1 MMTASNKTIIIAVAI
16 IASLT
21 FYFTLSVFYLPDSYQ
36 SLKTPRPIPFLSEVK
51 ISESM
56 IHFGNSFDI
65 EITATNTGDTADH
78 QIVSVA
84 FLNLTQTE
92 GFVQIT
98 KYDFPQSPF
107 LIQVGDE
114 INYDYASSEDTITAQ
129 YPAIEAYGRPWK
141 SNATYHLGLKVT
153 PEEPGTFV
161 FFVKSVG
168 LPHTDNLSH
177 FPSDGLIDYQR
188 EFVNVYSVNV
198 TVP

>member
-1 MMTASNKTIIIAVAI
+1 M
-16 IASLT
+16 T
-21 FYFTLSVFYLPDSYQ
+21 FYFTLSVFYLPDFYQ
-36 SLKTPRPIPFLSEVK
+36 SLKTPIPIPFLSEVK

-78 QIVSVA
+78 QTVSVA

-98 KYDFPQSPF
+98 KYNFPQSPF

-114 INYDYASSEDTITAQ
+114 INYDYASSEDTITAP
-129 YPAIEAYGRPWK
+129 YPAIEAYGRPWE
-141 SNATYHLGLKVT
+141 SNVTYHLGLKVT
-153 PEEPGTFV
+153 PEELGTFV
-161 FFVKSVG
+161 FYVKSVG
-168 LPHTDNLSH
+168 QPHTDDLSH

-188 EFVNVYSVNV
+188 EFVKVYSVNV
-198 TVP
+198 TEP

>member
-1 MMTASNKTIIIAVAI
+1 MTTSKKTIIIVVAI
-16 IASLT
+16 VASLS
-21 FYFTLSVFYLPDSYQ
+21 FYFALSVFYLPDYYQ

-51 ISESM
+51 ISESQ
-56 IHFGNSFDI
+56 IQYGYSFNI

-92 GFVQIT
+92 GFVEIT
-98 KYDFPQSPF
+98 KYNFPQSPF

-129 YPAIEAYGRPWK
+129 YPAIEAYGRPWE
-141 SNATYHLGLKVT
+141 SNATYHLELKVT
-153 PEEPGTFV
+153 PEELGTFV

-168 LPHTDNLSH
+168 LPHTDDLSH
-177 FPSDGLIDYQR
+177 FPSDGLIDYQK
-188 EFVNVYSVNV
+188 EFVKVYSVNV
-198 TVP
+198 TEP